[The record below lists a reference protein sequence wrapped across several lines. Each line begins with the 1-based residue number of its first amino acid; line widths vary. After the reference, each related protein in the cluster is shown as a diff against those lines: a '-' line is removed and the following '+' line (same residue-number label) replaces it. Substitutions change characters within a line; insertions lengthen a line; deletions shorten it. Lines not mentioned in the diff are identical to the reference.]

1 MAKADDIN
9 SRFIKAFKKLEEDGA
24 ITNKTVAAGKLGCS
38 PQVLTETLKGR
49 MNATTPL
56 LQNFFKYYNVN
67 PNYIFLDIL
76 PIINGD
82 KKDILT
88 VNEDQVAYSKTPKG
102 LPLIPIDAMAGIG
115 NGDNTALLLDCERYY
130 VPEFQQK
137 ADFLIRITGT
147 SMSPKYYNGDVV
159 ACKKIPLKTFIQW
172 GKVYVMDTI
181 QGAICKRLFESS
193 KGEAYVRVVSDNEIQ
208 YPAFD
213 MATKEIRNL
222 AIVIG
227 VIRLE

>member
-9 SRFIKAFKKLEEDGA
+9 NRFIKAFKKLESDGT
-24 ITNKTVAAGKLGCS
+24 IISKTDASTKLGCS

-56 LQNFFKYYNVN
+56 LQNFFKNYNVN
-67 PNYIFLDIL
+67 PNYVFLGRL

-82 KKDILT
+82 KKSIET
-88 VNEDQVAYSKTPKG
+88 VDEDQAEYIKTKKG

-115 NGDNTALLLDCERYY
+115 TGDKTALLLDCEHYY
-130 VPEFQQK
+130 IPEFQQK

-159 ACKKIPLKTFIQW
+159 ACKTIPVKTFIQW
-172 GKVYVMDTI
+172 GKVYVMDTV
-181 QGAICKRLFESS
+181 QGALCKRLFESE
-193 KGEAYVRVVSDNEIQ
+193 KGETHIRVVSDNDK
-208 YPAFD
+208 YPPFEMHRD
-213 MATKEIRNL
+213 EIRAL